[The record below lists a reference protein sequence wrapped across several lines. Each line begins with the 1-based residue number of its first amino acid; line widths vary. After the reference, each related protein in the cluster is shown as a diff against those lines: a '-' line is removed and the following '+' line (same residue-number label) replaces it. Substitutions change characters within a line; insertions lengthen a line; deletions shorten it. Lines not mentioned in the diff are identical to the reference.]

1 MYLPKLCHVYKKL
14 WLVVIP
20 FFSGMPFCKGAAEW
34 IAGLLLTRSFLVSM
48 EHFRNT
54 KPNKYHPLELSDG
67 LVNNLPRFLSISLG
81 RFLAL
86 PRTSSETLN
95 KWLNVS
101 ELLITLVRCEY

>member
-1 MYLPKLCHVYKKL
+1 MYLPKVSHVYKKL

-54 KPNKYHPLELSDG
+54 KPDKYHPLELSDG
-67 LVNNLPRFLSISLG
+67 LVNNLPRFLFISLG

-86 PRTSSETLN
+86 RHTSSETLN
-95 KWLNVS
+95 KWLHVS
-101 ELLITLVRCEY
+101 ELLITLARCEY